1 MRKWAYK
8 VIKLFTLIILAAS
21 LESCTATGSYDSV
34 NDTGTSTMPAPVTID
49 WKPQND
55 APVDNDS
62 PVIKEL
68 EKIFNVKFNFIYINR
83 NKETELLNV
92 RIASGMIPD
101 VMILAEDQYRSYI
114 RQGTLMEIKEA
125 FLKEKAPTMYD
136 LIIKNAGEDA
146 FNFAGENGKLYGIP
160 ILDPYGEYPFIPI
173 WRDDWLNNVG
183 IHKIPETLEEAETA
197 FYKFARENPDKN
209 AEKNTYALSDT
220 GMGPIFGAFG
230 GIPYFSVGGGNLFT
244 WTVRE
249 GKAVA
254 TAVLPE
260 MKEALLLLNKWY
272 KAGLIDPEFINGENK
287 GQYWGSSV
295 TFWNGKIGFSC
306 PGQFYQVNPPLNDRD
321 AGSNNY
327 LNFKKVLGEYVSYVP
342 GKPIKGP
349 EGKSGTECWGIVSG
363 NYLVLGK
370 NVTKTEGKYEKII
383 DIVERLVSDFEVNK
397 LAVFGIKGTTY
408 EIVDG
413 NYTLVGD
420 ASTIEGMSRLGIAAE
435 GIGQI
440 AANNIEF
447 YKNARKSYFEYGDK
461 LGGFSTGY
469 TNSIRYD
476 LPSNGQYRDAVNR
489 MIRESYAL
497 FISGEKPLDSFG
509 QFVQE
514 LDDAGLLQLTKEAN
528 EWYQKYAS
536 HK

>member
-1 MRKWAYK
+1 MH
-8 VIKLFTLIILAAS
+8 VPKLFFILILAGSLVGCTVTGNNGGTNVSDAS
-21 LESCTATGSYDSV
+21 TAPGP
-34 NDTGTSTMPAPVTID
+34 MTID

-55 APVDNDS
+55 APVENDS

-68 EKIFNVKFNFIYINR
+68 ERILNVKFNFIYMNR

-92 RIASGMIPD
+92 RIASGAIPD
-101 VMILAEDQYRSYI
+101 VMVLHEDQYRSYI
-114 RQGTLMEIKEA
+114 RQGTLLEIQEA
-125 FLKEKAPTMYD
+125 FLKERAPAMYG
-136 LIIKNAGEDA
+136 LVVKNAGEA
-146 FNFAGENGKLYGIP
+146 TWNFAKENGKLYGIP

-173 WRDDWLNNVG
+173 WRDDWLRNVG
-183 IHKIPETLEEAETA
+183 IGKIPETLEEAETA

-209 AEKNTYALSDT
+209 EEKDTYALSDT

-230 GIPYFSVGGGNLFT
+230 GIPYFSAGGGNVFT
-244 WTVRE
+244 WTVRD

-272 KAGLIDPEFINGENK
+272 KAGLIDPEFINGESK
-287 GQYWGSSV
+287 GRYWGSSV

-306 PGQFYQVNPPLNDRD
+306 PGQFYHINPPLNDRD

-349 EGKSGTECWGIVSG
+349 GGKSGTECWGVVSG
-363 NYLVLGK
+363 YYLVLGK
-370 NVTKTEGKYEKII
+370 NVSKTQGKLEKII
-383 DIVERLVSDFEVNK
+383 EIAEKLVSDFEVNK
-397 LAVFGIKGTTY
+397 LAVFGIEGVTY

-413 NYTLVGD
+413 NYTLIGD
-420 ASTIEGMSRLGIAAE
+420 ASTIEGMAGLGIAAE

-447 YKNARKSYFEYGDK
+447 YRNTRKSYFEYGDK
-461 LGGFSTGY
+461 LDGLSTGY

-476 LPSNGQYRDAVNR
+476 LPSNGQYRDTINR

-497 FISGEKPLDSFG
+497 FISGEKSPDDFDR
-509 QFVQE
+509 FVQE
-514 LDDAGLLQLTKEAN
+514 LNEAGLSQLTKEAN
-528 EWYQKYAS
+528 EWYQKHQGQS
-536 HK
+536 